1 MESRSRSKSP
11 SKSPSRSPS
20 RSKQPTLLKR
30 SLSKMFEQEPSF
42 GKESKATNLKYIS
55 GPVSWTGFE
64 FGNKAVHFFGDKHYS
79 KENGC
84 EELNED
90 IECFDA
96 ALSVDYSYYAKKR
109 KVSCMSIDGLIKAI
123 YETSG
128 EKNDFYADFFYEYPY
143 ETKKKRRGKY
153 EVYAEQIGFLAVIH
167 DYTVD
172 IINHVFSEKVN
183 PRANFHPID
192 IRVDWTKSD
201 TEIPRLPLDL
211 FSLIPILIFQ
221 GKTEIPR
228 LPLDSQEIFA
238 NDILDLFKKGEL
250 DYYKSKNYILFIKN
264 LINQLSN
271 WKDKTIYHRNFLL
284 SLEKIYAHVTT
295 HGMGGKIENT
305 MFASIRMLESLNKKQ
320 ITFKGINI
328 SEYIQKFFETQL
340 NELMNKN
347 KNVTD
352 VVEYLE
358 NTMLKL
364 GESIMD
370 IATLTKLFKRL
381 ANDEPQVIIVYAG
394 DSHIE
399 SYVKFF
405 TQILGLKP
413 LPGFVNRATKPNRCL
428 INKDFS
434 EIFGKWIDL
443 DIPTSPKKSKRAT
456 KSIEITTPKKSKR
469 ETKSIEITTPKKSK
483 SETKSIQRTTPRK
496 SKSETKPI
504 QRTTPRKSNRTSK
517 PIERFSE
524 QYNKFY

>member
-1 MESRSRSKSP
+1 MESFLKRSRSKSP
-11 SKSPSRSPS
+11 SKSPSRS
-20 RSKQPTLLKR
+20 KQSTLLKR

-42 GKESKATNLKYIS
+42 GKESKTTNLKYIS

-64 FGNKAVHFFGDKHYS
+64 FGNKAVHFFGDAHES

-90 IECFDA
+90 IRCFDSN
-96 ALSVDYSYYAKKR
+96 SVDYAYYAKKI
-109 KVSCMSIDGLIKAI
+109 KINCMSIDGLIRAI
-123 YETSG
+123 YETNG

-143 ETKKKRRGKY
+143 ETKKKRHAKY
-153 EVYAEQIGFLAVIH
+153 EVYAEQIGFLADIH
-167 DYTVD
+167 DYNVN
-172 IINHVFSEKVN
+172 IINNFFSEKVN
-183 PRANFHPID
+183 PMANFHPID
-192 IRVDWTKSD
+192 IRFDWTKSD
-201 TEIPRLPLDL
+201 TEIPRHLPLDL
-211 FSLIPILIFQ
+211 FTVIYGLLLQ
-221 GKTEIPR
+221 GNMDIT
-228 LPLDSQEIFA
+228 DSQEIFA

-284 SLEKIYAHVTT
+284 WLEKIYAHVTT

-328 SEYIQKFFETQL
+328 SEYIQKFFETKL

-352 VVEYLE
+352 TVEYLE
-358 NTMLKL
+358 NTMVEL
-364 GESIMD
+364 GGSIMD

-413 LPGFVNRATKPNRCL
+413 LPGFVNRTTETNRCL
-428 INKDFS
+428 INQDFS

-443 DIPTSPKKSKRAT
+443 DIPTSPKKN
-456 KSIEITTPKKSKR
+456 KSK
-469 ETKSIEITTPKKSK
+469 
-483 SETKSIQRTTPRK
+483 
-496 SKSETKPI
+496 TKPI
-504 QRTTPRKSNRTSK
+504 QRTTPRKSKSKTKPIQRTTPRKSK
-517 PIERFSE
+517 RVSNPIERFSE